1 MQNFF
6 LSFQQKRDEK
16 KLNRE
21 NLKKMQNEKK
31 KKEKK
36 EKIHS
41 RRRDFCKFLN
51 EIRNLKKCF

>member
-1 MQNFF
+1 MQNSF
-6 LSFQQKRDEK
+6 LSFQQQRDKK

-36 EKIHS
+36 NSLARTRSLQIFEK
-41 RRRDFCKFLN
+41 KF
-51 EIRNLKKCF
+51 EI